1 MRQAS
6 DGFTA
11 VVKAIITMTAAASQ
25 SSAESPAPAPYP
37 ASSASQGDRF
47 SFALFL
53 ACAVHALVIF
63 GIAFT
68 APEAR
73 EAPPTLEVTLAQHR
87 AIDAPEDADYLAQH
101 NQQASGTA
109 ETSKELSTDRQAEIA
124 DTRIRQV
131 NPLPQQQAARPADQL
146 RQLITTIGDSP
157 QQAPEL
163 PAEDKRSDEKRGDAP
178 TDLAPTN
185 PEIAS
190 LQARLDKI
198 RQTIAKRPRV
208 RRLTSV
214 ATKASADAAY
224 LHEWRQKVEVVG
236 NDNFPEE
243 ALARQITGDLRM
255 MVRLLPTGAVEE
267 VVILESSGERILDDA
282 AQQIVRLAAPF
293 GPFPPE
299 IRKHADRLEIIRTWR
314 FEMTGLSTATSD
326 KPGRG

>member
-1 MRQAS
+1 MNPTASTNNIQAATS
-6 DGFTA
+6 A
-11 VVKAIITMTAAASQ
+11 QAA
-25 SSAESPAPAPYP
+25 
-37 ASSASQGDRF
+37 QGERF
-47 SFALFL
+47 VFALFL
-53 ACAVHALVIF
+53 ACAVHAVVIF
-63 GIAFT
+63 GVAFA

-73 EAPPTLEVTLAQHR
+73 QAPPTLEVTLAQHHTSQ
-87 AIDAPEDADYLAQH
+87 APEDADYLAQH

-109 ETSKELSTDRQAEIA
+109 DTPRELSSNRRAEIA
-124 DTRIRQV
+124 DTTIQEV
-131 NPLPQQQAARPADQL
+131 NPLPQQQAARPAEQR
-146 RQLITTIGDSP
+146 RQLVTTVGDST

-178 TDLAPTN
+178 SDLPQVN

-198 RQTIAKRPRV
+198 RQTIAQRPRV

-214 ATKASADAAY
+214 ATRASADAAY
-224 LHEWRQKVEVVG
+224 LHGWRQKVESVG

-243 ALARQITGDLRM
+243 ALQRQITGSLRM

-293 GPFPPE
+293 EPFPAE
-299 IRKHADRLEIIRTWR
+299 IRKEADRLEIIRTWR
-314 FEMTGLSTATSD
+314 FEMTGLSTAATKMPS
-326 KPGRG
+326 RG

>member
-1 MRQAS
+1 
-6 DGFTA
+6 
-11 VVKAIITMTAAASQ
+11 MTAAASQ
-25 SSAESPAPAPYP
+25 SRAGGTTQAPTPAPTPASPAT
-37 ASSASQGDRF
+37 QGDRF
-47 SFALFL
+47 TFALFL
-53 ACAVHALVIF
+53 ACALHALLIF
-63 GIAFT
+63 GVAFT
-68 APEAR
+68 APEAK

-87 AIDAPEDADYLAQH
+87 SLDAPEDADYLAQH

-109 ETSKELSTDRQAEIA
+109 ETPKELSTDRQAEIA
-124 DTRIRQV
+124 DTSIRQV
-131 NPLPQQQAARPADQL
+131 SPLPQQQAARPADQL

-163 PAEDKRSDEKRGDAP
+163 PAEDKRSEEKRGDAP
-178 TDLAPTN
+178 SDLPPTN

-198 RQTIAKRPRV
+198 RQTIAQRPRV

-214 ATKASADAAY
+214 ATRASSDAAY
-224 LHEWRQKVEVVG
+224 LHDWRQKVEAVG

-293 GPFPPE
+293 APFPTE
-299 IRKHADRLEIIRTWR
+299 IRKEADRLEIIRTWR
-314 FEMTGLSTATSD
+314 FEMTGFSTAAGKTPS
-326 KPGRG
+326 RG

>member
-1 MRQAS
+1 MN
-6 DGFTA
+6 A
-11 VVKAIITMTAAASQ
+11 VASQ
-25 SSAESPAPAPYP
+25 SQSLPPAPASFPGSQP
-37 ASSASQGDRF
+37 SSGDRF
-47 SFALFL
+47 TFALFL
-53 ACAVHALVIF
+53 ACALHALLIF
-63 GIAFT
+63 GVAFT

-73 EAPPTLEVTLAQHR
+73 EAPPTLEVTLAQHKSV
-87 AIDAPEDADYLAQH
+87 DAPEDADYLAQH

-109 ETSKELSTDRQAEIA
+109 ETPKELSTDRQAEIA
-124 DTRIRQV
+124 DTSIRQV
-131 NPLPQQQAARPADQL
+131 NPLPQQQAARPAEQL

-157 QQAPEL
+157 TQAPEL
-163 PAEDKRSDEKRGDAP
+163 PAEDKRSEEKRGDAP
-178 TDLAPTN
+178 TDLPPSN

-198 RQTIAKRPRV
+198 RQTIAQRPRV

-224 LHEWRQKVEVVG
+224 LHDWRQKVEAVG

-293 GPFPPE
+293 APFPAE
-299 IRKHADRLEIIRTWR
+299 IRQQADRLEIIRTWR
-314 FEMTGLSTATSD
+314 FEMTGFSTAAGKS
-326 KPGRG
+326 PSRG